1 MDSLY
6 TIYMKSKR
14 QINQELL
21 VINAMFPSTKSELNW
36 ETPFQLLVAV
46 MLSAQSTDKQVNKV
60 TDHLFQIIKNPND
73 ILDIWLDN
81 LKQKISSIWLYI
93 TKANNIYKT
102 SWLLRKENN
111 YIVPNQ
117 VESLLKLPW
126 VGVKTAKVITHQLFW
141 SSDIAVDTHVHR
153 VSNRLAWV
161 TTKTPIQTSK
171 LLETLVYDTNK
182 KLAHHSLVLFW
193 RYHCKARKPL
203 CESCPLKAK
212 CIYYINEILK
222 WKNN

>member
-1 MDSLY
+1 
-6 TIYMKSKR
+6 MKSKR

-21 VINAMFPSTKSELNW
+21 IINQIFPSQKSELNW

-46 MLSAQSTDKQVNKV
+46 ILSAQCTDKQVNKV
-60 TDHLFQIIKNPND
+60 TNNLFQIIKNPKD
-73 ILDIWLDN
+73 ILDLWLDN
-81 LKQKISSIWLYI
+81 LRLALKSIWFYNA
-93 TKANNIYKT
+93 KANNIYKT
-102 SWLLRKENN
+102 SWLLRKENH
-111 YIVPNQ
+111 YKIPRQ
-117 VESLLKLPW
+117 VENLLKLPW

-203 CESCPLKAK
+203 CESCPLKK
-212 CIYYINEILK
+212 NCLYCFKDISK